1 MPNAL
6 PNPYLHDGAVSNDGL
21 IKDLLSCG
29 EQQLSVNVTP
39 VTLTNPTSATDLMT
53 FTVGGPAGGPAVS
66 LNAAGKCLQ
75 VTAFG
80 VYNLAAAS
88 TLVFTI
94 KLGGATLATF
104 TTASQATTAVTLAWS
119 LQITSITVA
128 PGASGTA
135 ECHGYLSFDSGAT
148 LAAAASEFL
157 DSNTAV
163 ITGIN
168 YTGPLLLELMANLG
182 TGNASSTITSRMMQV
197 ELYN

>member
-39 VTLTNPTSATDLMT
+39 VQLTNPTSATDLMT
-53 FTVGGPAGGPAVS
+53 FTVGAPTVGPAIS

-75 VTAFG
+75 LTAFG
-80 VYNLAAAS
+80 VYNLGLAS

-94 KLGGATLATF
+94 KLGGATIATF
-104 TTASQATTAVTLAWS
+104 TTASQATTGVTLAW
-119 LQITSITVA
+119 QIQLTSITVT
-128 PGASGTA
+128 PGSAGTA
-135 ECHGYLSFDSGAT
+135 EVHGYLSFDSGAT
-148 LAAAASEFL
+148 LAAAASQFL

-182 TGNASSTITSRMMQV
+182 SGNAGSTITARMMQV
-197 ELYN
+197 EMYN